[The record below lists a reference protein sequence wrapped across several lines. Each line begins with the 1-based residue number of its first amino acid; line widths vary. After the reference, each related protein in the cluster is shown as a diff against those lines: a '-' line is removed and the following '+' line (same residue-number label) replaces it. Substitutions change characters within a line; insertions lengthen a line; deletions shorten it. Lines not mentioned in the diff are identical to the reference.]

1 MTTTL
6 AEWDE
11 KIAPHLHG
19 ISAGANMCARHVGQ
33 LVYQPTFETLAFEDL
48 QKLERL
54 LSMALDKV
62 QRARRDFREKP
73 PGD

>member
-6 AEWDE
+6 ADWDE
-11 KIAPHLHG
+11 KVRPHLHG
-19 ISAGANMCARHVGQ
+19 IESGAEMCTRHVGQ
-33 LVYQPTFETLAFEDL
+33 LVYRPTFETLAFEDI

-54 LSMALDKV
+54 LSTALDKV
-62 QRARRDFREKP
+62 RAAKRAYRELP